1 MPCGWWYFHLQKQL
15 TCFEEGGEEVTTNLT
30 NPSGTRSS
38 ILLAQI
44 EKDSCLKLATK
55 LYLAKANVVSV
66 TNSKDCIDSSLYR
79 WRQGQ
84 AFDLIILDTEMKSS
98 DGTPT
103 AQRLRQSGYPEQV
116 LGLATATKIEAD
128 DSYDAI
134 IPLQTATDR
143 IIEIA
148 KVALDAKYN
157 QKQIDACLFETS
169 AEEQTPHAQA
179 ADDLIG
185 QLEKALKNRDTN
197 CASQLYREIS
207 SQYGLSSIANKLLL
221 KKIGIYIQLGNLQL
235 AADYLDGLK
244 ERAVQNAL

>member
-1 MPCGWWYFHLQKQL
+1 MLKHFHFWYKQL
-15 TCFEEGGEEVTTNLT
+15 TCFEEGGEEVATNLT
-30 NPSGTRSS
+30 NPSGNRSS

-66 TNSKDCIDSSLYR
+66 TNNKDCIDSTLYR

-84 AFDLIILDTEMKSS
+84 ACDLIILDTEMKTS

-103 AQRLRQSGYPEQV
+103 AQRLRQAGYPEQV
-116 LGLATATKIEAD
+116 LGLATSTAKVEAD

-134 IPLQTATDR
+134 IPLQTATER

-148 KVALDAKYN
+148 KVAIDAKYN
-157 QKQIDACLFETS
+157 QKQIDACLFETPT
-169 AEEQTPHAQA
+169 EEKTSHK
-179 ADDLIG
+179 DDLIG
-185 QLEKALKNRDTN
+185 QLEQALKNRDTN

-244 ERAVQNAL
+244 ERAVQNTL